1 MVMTAMIMTMSSN
14 RWNIAAA
21 KAGLSRLVRQTS
33 RGPQSIENRGNPVAG
48 VVSADEHQRITG
60 VEQAGDR
67 WQAVLD
73 LSAEIRADGGA
84 TLRIEPRRPRRSPF
98 GRASR

>member
-1 MVMTAMIMTMSSN
+1 MVMTPMIMTMSSN

-33 RGPQSIENRGNPVAG
+33 RGPQIIENRGKPVAV
-48 VVSADEHQRITG
+48 VVSADEHQRVTRAEA
-60 VEQAGDR
+60 VSAR

-84 TLRIEPRRPRRSPF
+84 TLRIGPRRARPSPF
-98 GRASR
+98 GRPRR